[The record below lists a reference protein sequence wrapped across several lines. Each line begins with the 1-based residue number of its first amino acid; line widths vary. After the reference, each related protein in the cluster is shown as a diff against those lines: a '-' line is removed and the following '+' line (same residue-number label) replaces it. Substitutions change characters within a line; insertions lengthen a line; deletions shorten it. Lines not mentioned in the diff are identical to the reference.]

1 MKVLVALT
9 SMYVTVWCCFAAA
22 YSLVCMMLLFFRA
35 FLQTNRYY
43 IVRAHTFTHVSKLKI
58 RSIVF
63 SVATT
68 CLQSSCTCI
77 EKTWQDMVRQKHPC
91 RLHISGLRMPLV
103 RQRHPGQVT
112 ITHHQTKIYF
122 MLHILIMSCCPCLHL
137 HPWLSLSH
145 KPRCWRL
152 VVVCQYKKLRWL
164 QKSSWDDCTSEKNDF
179 ESWAICCISEKL
191 YSFCIYTILYTYV

>member
-1 MKVLVALT
+1 
-9 SMYVTVWCCFAAA
+9 
-22 YSLVCMMLLFFRA
+22 MMLLFFLLSCRLIA
-35 FLQTNRYY
+35 TTLC
-43 IVRAHTFTHVSKLKI
+43 AHTHSLTYQTSNSEYHF
-58 RSIVF
+58 F
-63 SVATT
+63 SSHN
-68 CLQSSCTCI
+68 LQSSCTCI

-122 MLHILIMSCCPCLHL
+122 MLHILKFMSCCPCLHL

-152 VVVCQYKKLRWL
+152 VVVCQYKKLR
-164 QKSSWDDCTSEKNDF
+164 
-179 ESWAICCISEKL
+179 
-191 YSFCIYTILYTYV
+191 